1 MQIPF
6 VTVDVFT
13 DRKFGGNPLA
23 VIPDGHALTGAQM
36 QAIAG
41 EFNLAETTFALP
53 PQEPSHTAQ
62 VRIFTPRAELPFA
75 GHPNIGTAFV
85 LAMEANSAGRTLAE
99 PLVFEEKAGLVR
111 LSLLKDGASVIG
123 ARLAPPQS
131 LSRGDD
137 LDVEILAAAC
147 SLSASD
153 IETASHSPCIA
164 SCGIPL
170 AFVELKTRAALSSA
184 RPRAEVFTEHLPAE
198 RITGILLYVH
208 DRRDGFDLHVCAAL
222 RRSGRSG
229 DRQRQCRPRGAVGEP
244 AARARSEPC
253 VAHRPGYRHGPAEP
267 ARGRRRKT
275 RRQDHRHVD
284 RRALR
289 ADDARYVGGLGIVIA
304 SGAKQSR
311 VRRDENL
318 DCFVACAPRN
328 DEAVT
333 SPPRRP

>member
-184 RPRAEVFTEHLPAE
+184 RPRAEVFTEHLLAE

-208 DRRDGFDLHVCAAL
+208 DRRDGFDLQVRMFAPLYGVPEDPATGSGNVALAGLLASLRPEPDLNLAL
-222 RRSGRSG
+222 RIGQGIDMGRPSLLEAG
-229 DRQRQCRPRGAVGEP
+229 AEKCGGKIIGMWIGGRCVPMMRGALE
-244 AARARSEPC
+244 
-253 VAHRPGYRHGPAEP
+253 
-267 ARGRRRKT
+267 
-275 RRQDHRHVD
+275 
-284 RRALR
+284 
-289 ADDARYVGGLGIVIA
+289 I
-304 SGAKQSR
+304 
-311 VRRDENL
+311 
-318 DCFVACAPRN
+318 
-328 DEAVT
+328 
-333 SPPRRP
+333 

>member
-208 DRRDGFDLHVCAAL
+208 DRRDGFDLQVRMFAPLYGVPEDPATGSGNVALAGLLASLRPEPDLNLAL
-222 RRSGRSG
+222 RIGQGIDMGRPSLLEAG
-229 DRQRQCRPRGAVGEP
+229 AEKRGGKIIGMWIGG
-244 AARARSEPC
+244 RC
-253 VAHRPGYRHGPAEP
+253 VPMM
-267 ARGRRRKT
+267 RGT
-275 RRQDHRHVD
+275 LEV
-284 RRALR
+284 
-289 ADDARYVGGLGIVIA
+289 
-304 SGAKQSR
+304 
-311 VRRDENL
+311 
-318 DCFVACAPRN
+318 
-328 DEAVT
+328 
-333 SPPRRP
+333 